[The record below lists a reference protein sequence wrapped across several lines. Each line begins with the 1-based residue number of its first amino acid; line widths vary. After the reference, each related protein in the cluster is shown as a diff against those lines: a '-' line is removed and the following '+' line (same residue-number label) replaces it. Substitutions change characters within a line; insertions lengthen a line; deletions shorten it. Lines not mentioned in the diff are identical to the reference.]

1 MGKRLAILSREENK
15 KHNKKKKEETK
26 RRIIIGLITYLV
38 ITVICIVFQY
48 TEEPDV
54 VQGDIEQ
61 VEATEYFFVD
71 DYSGVLNENTEKY
84 IFDKAKALYEDTGIQ
99 ICVVT
104 VPHTMGYEL
113 EEFSYQLANNW
124 GIGDEQEDNGIL
136 LLFTTDEDDP
146 HVRLEIGE
154 GMEGT
159 ITDGA
164 AGRIL
169 DKYAVDDKND
179 GKWNRA
185 AGNTFTEVLKVVAE
199 EYDEDLLKKDS
210 TIAMIKN
217 WGDGKYDT
225 ANTFADASFPEIEYE
240 EVPEEER
247 GFEGFL
253 LKLVIAAF
261 FSLFITPF
269 VLILLWAGSSGG
281 SGGTYTGGGFGGGFS
296 GGDFGGG
303 GFSGGGGSFGG
314 GGASR

>member
-1 MGKRLAILSREENK
+1 ML
-15 KHNKKKKEETK
+15 KEETK
-26 RRIIIGLITYLV
+26 SRIATVLITYLI
-38 ITVICIVFQY
+38 ITVVLLVYHYIPKVA
-48 TEEPDV
+48 
-54 VQGDIEQ
+54 QGDIKQ

-84 IFDKAKALYEDTGIQ
+84 IFDKARALYEDTGIQ

-113 EEFSYQLANNW
+113 EEFSNELANNW

-185 AGNTFTEVLKVVAE
+185 AGNTFTEVLTVVAE

-210 TIAMIKN
+210 TIAISGG
-217 WGDGKYDT
+217 WGDGRDDT
-225 ANTFADASFPEIEYE
+225 KNTFADASYPELEYE
-240 EVPEEER
+240 EIPEDER
-247 GFEGFL
+247 GFKGL
-253 LKLVIAAF
+253 LLNLLVAAF
-261 FSLFITPF
+261 FSLFITPI
-269 VLILLWAGSSGG
+269 VLIFLWISLNIESGS
-281 SGGTYTGGGFGGGFS
+281 TYTGGGFSDGGS
-296 GGDFGGG
+296 SGG

>member
-1 MGKRLAILSREENK
+1 ML
-15 KHNKKKKEETK
+15 KEETK
-26 RRIIIGLITYLV
+26 SRIATVLITYLI
-38 ITVICIVFQY
+38 ITVICLVHHYIPKVA
-48 TEEPDV
+48 
-54 VQGDIEQ
+54 QGDIKQ

-84 IFDKAKALYEDTGIQ
+84 IFDKARALYEDTGIQ

-113 EEFSYQLANNW
+113 EEFSNELANNW

-185 AGNTFTEVLKVVAE
+185 AGNTFTEVLKVVAD

-210 TIAMIKN
+210 TIAISGG
-217 WGDGKYDT
+217 WGDGRDDT
-225 ANTFADASFPEIEYE
+225 KNTFADASYPELEYE
-240 EVPEEER
+240 EIPEDER
-247 GFEGFL
+247 GFKGFL
-253 LKLVIAAF
+253 LNLLVAAF
-261 FSLFITPF
+261 LSLFITPP
-269 VLILLWAGSSGG
+269 VLLFIWLEFGS
-281 SGGTYTGGGFGGGFS
+281 TYTGGFGGGFS
-296 GGDFGGG
+296 GG